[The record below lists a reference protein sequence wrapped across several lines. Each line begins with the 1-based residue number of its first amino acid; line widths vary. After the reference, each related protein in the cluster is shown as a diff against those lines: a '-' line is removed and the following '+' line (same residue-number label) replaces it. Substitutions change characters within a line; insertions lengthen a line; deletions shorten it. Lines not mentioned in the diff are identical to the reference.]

1 MKTVQTGKAPEAIGP
16 YSQAVVAGDLVFC
29 AGQIGLYPATQT
41 LVAGGT
47 AEQTEQ
53 IFKNLRAVLQAA
65 GTDLGAVA
73 MVNVY
78 LCSMADFTA
87 MNAVYA
93 RAFGDHKPARATVGV
108 AELPKNA
115 LVEISCVASLSK

>member
-16 YSQAVVAGDLVFC
+16 YSQAV
-29 AGQIGLYPATQT
+29 
-41 LVAGGT
+41 VAGGT